1 MWQALSA
8 PCLVDANG
16 SLGFVGRRQVLALA
30 SDDNEAVDLV
40 RSVAQQ
46 AAARI
51 AYQRYA
57 GSELRRYDVGA
68 AYADVA
74 DSLTTTIRVQALSRR
89 ALAAGI
95 RLLGLGHV
103 ERVVLLVGRERTR
116 ARAMV
121 AETARLLGALA
132 HPPVIHLVS
141 PCETTREF
149 AAAELQ
155 ALAPAPQVVVEA
167 SASAAATVTSVLRA
181 LACLSPERELP
192 QEDIRSR
199 TPVPQR

>member
-1 MWQALSA
+1 
-8 PCLVDANG
+8 
-16 SLGFVGRRQVLALA
+16 
-30 SDDNEAVDLV
+30 
-40 RSVAQQ
+40 
-46 AAARI
+46 
-51 AYQRYA
+51 
-57 GSELRRYDVGA
+57 
-68 AYADVA
+68 
-74 DSLTTTIRVQALSRR
+74 
-89 ALAAGI
+89 
-95 RLLGLGHV
+95 
-103 ERVVLLVGRERTR
+103 
-116 ARAMV
+116 MV

-192 QEDIRSR
+192 QEDIRST